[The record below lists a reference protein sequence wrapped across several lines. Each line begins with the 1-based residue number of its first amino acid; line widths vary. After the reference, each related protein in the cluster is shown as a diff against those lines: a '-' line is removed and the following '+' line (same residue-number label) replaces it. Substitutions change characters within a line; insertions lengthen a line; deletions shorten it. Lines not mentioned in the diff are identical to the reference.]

1 MRDEEVEKFFK
12 SIDRSLFIKD
22 EYKSLAGEDSPL
34 PIGFSQT
41 ISQPSLVLEMTKLLG
56 LRKDVKVL
64 EIGTGSGYQ
73 TSFLAKFS
81 SVVYTVELIPEL
93 SERAKIAL
101 DSLGFNNIHYKV
113 GDGSDGWNEYAPFDR
128 IMVTCAVESLPLNLI
143 SQLAVNGRMVIP
155 MGDRANQVLTLIEKN
170 EKGNLNMTR
179 MMRVVFVEMKGKY
192 GYTKEHL

>member
-56 LRKDVKVL
+56 IRKDVKVL

-73 TSFLAKFS
+73 T
-81 SVVYTVELIPEL
+81 
-93 SERAKIAL
+93 
-101 DSLGFNNIHYKV
+101 
-113 GDGSDGWNEYAPFDR
+113 
-128 IMVTCAVESLPLNLI
+128 
-143 SQLAVNGRMVIP
+143 
-155 MGDRANQVLTLIEKN
+155 
-170 EKGNLNMTR
+170 
-179 MMRVVFVEMKGKY
+179 
-192 GYTKEHL
+192 